1 MDKTNKQK
9 EINTKKAQEICSF
22 RDPLVLTFRNLIKT
36 LNWKS

>member
-1 MDKTNKQK
+1 MNKTNKQK
-9 EINTKKAQEICSF
+9 EINAKMAQETYRF